1 MNKTLLIPILALVGL
16 SAQAQDVDVRDAAM
30 EAASA
35 IVNAP
40 KPEAVVE
47 KPQYWTTSADF
58 DLGFNQTALFN
69 WAAGG
74 NNTITLGVGLDAKAN
89 YKKGLAAW
97 DNRLQLNYGFLWSSD
112 KHGLLQKNNDRIYLE
127 SKYAMKFKE
136 DSKWNYT
143 ASLDFRTQFTDG
155 FKDSGWEEI
164 DGKWVGQKISGFFSP
179 AYLNLALGIEWVPN
193 DWFTLNIAPATG
205 GLVFCDD
212 AILRPSFGMKP
223 IAGTAP
229 AAYQSTLFQLGAQV
243 KAGVNV
249 SINEKFAFETQL
261 VLFYD
266 YLYDYKI
273 ANASKFPIRVNWDN
287 KIAWQAARFF
297 KIALNTWMIY
307 DPIVIFTDQDPTV
320 GDHRVQFKE
329 FFSVSFTYS
338 ISNKK
343 K

>member
-1 MNKTLLIPILALVGL
+1 MNKLFLLPVLALAGI
-16 SAQAQDVDVRDAAM
+16 SAYAQDDVRDAAM

-35 IVNAP
+35 IMNAP
-40 KPEAVVE
+40 KPEEVVA
-47 KPQYWTTSADF
+47 KPQYWATSADF

-89 YKKGLAAW
+89 YAKDLASW
-97 DNRLQLNYGFLWSSD
+97 NNRLQLNYGFLWSSD

-143 ASLDFRTQFTDG
+143 AALDFRTQFTDG
-155 FKDSGWEEI
+155 FKDSGWEEV
-164 DGKWVGQKISGFFSP
+164 DGQWVGQKISGFFSP

-205 GLVFCDD
+205 GLVFCNAAD
-212 AILRPSFGMKP
+212 LRSSYGMKP
-223 IAGTAP
+223 IAGTTP
-229 AAYQSTLFQLGAQV
+229 TLYNSSLFQLGAQV
-243 KAGVNV
+243 KADVKV

-266 YLYDYKI
+266 YLYDYK
-273 ANASKFPIRVNWDN
+273 AENASKFPIRVNWDN
-287 KIAWQAARFF
+287 KISWQAARFF

-307 DPIVIFTDQDPTV
+307 DPIVVFMDEGQTV

-329 FFSVSFTYS
+329 FFSISFSYA